1 MPPLLVNFSE
11 SAQDFARAVRFV
23 VPALSFFAFVI
34 AVATVGYMAM
44 GWTPM
49 DALYMVIITVFAVG
63 YGEVLPVKSVAAH
76 VWTML
81 VILSGWSAV
90 VFTLGGVIKSVT
102 EGELQRARLM
112 VRKQRT
118 MERLQNHVIICGYG
132 RMGQALA
139 AELRENAVPLVIV
152 DYDEDRIAQ
161 IEGVGYLSMRGD
173 ATDEDVLERVGIE
186 RAMALATVLPQDAL
200 NVFITLTAR
209 NLAPGLRILAR
220 GEQLSTEKKLL
231 HAGATEVILPANIG
245 ATRIAHSIVQPTVAG
260 LMREIGGNLDLRGL
274 GLEIDELQLHAR
286 AHLVGKTV
294 GEVHRLSEG
303 AVMVVAV
310 RRGEQILRD
319 DLENIALQ
327 HGDALDRDFAHAS
340 PARDHSTRRRTHR
353 ADVGRFSGDSC
364 QEIGDEGDRRR
375 GKQETRETRTRCR
388 HIIKQIQELLSA
400 SICRRTGAG
409 ATGSTISPRR
419 L

>member
-1 MPPLLVNFSE
+1 MANPVQLLAARGVPSFLVNCTE
-11 SAQDFARAVRFV
+11 SAQDFVRALKFV
-23 VPALSFFAFVI
+23 VPALSFFALVI
-34 AVATVGYMAM
+34 AASTVGYIVL
-44 GWTPM
+44 GWSPL
-49 DALYMVIITVFAVG
+49 DAFYMVIITVFAVG

-102 EGELQRARLM
+102 EGELQRAREM

-139 AELRENAVPLVIV
+139 AELRQNEVPFVVI
-152 DYDEDRIAQ
+152 DREEERVAQ
-161 IEGVGYLSMRGD
+161 IESDGYIAMRGD
-173 ATDEDVLERVGIE
+173 ATDEGVLERVGIA
-186 RAMALATVLPQDAL
+186 RAATLATVLPQDAL

-209 NLAPGLRILAR
+209 NLSPAVRIIAR

-231 HAGATEVILPANIG
+231 HAGANEVILPANIG
-245 ATRIAHSIVQPTVAG
+245 ALRIAHSIVQPTVAN

-274 GLEIDELQLHAR
+274 GVEIDELQLHRR

-310 RRGEQILRD
+310 RRGDQILRE
-319 DLENIALQ
+319 DLENIALE
-327 HGDALDRDFAHAS
+327 HGDALIAISRTQDLPAIIRRDVE
-340 PARDHSTRRRTHR
+340 RT
-353 ADVGRFSGDSC
+353 
-364 QEIGDEGDRRR
+364 
-375 GKQETRETRTRCR
+375 
-388 HIIKQIQELLSA
+388 EL
-400 SICRRTGAG
+400 T
-409 ATGSTISPRR
+409 
-419 L
+419 

>member
-1 MPPLLVNFSE
+1 MPALLVNFSE
-11 SAQDFARAVRFV
+11 SAQDFARALRFV

-34 AVATVGYMAM
+34 AIATVGYMAM

-102 EGELQRARLM
+102 EGELQRARQM

-139 AELRENAVPLVIV
+139 AELRENEVPFVII
-152 DYDEDRIAQ
+152 DRDEDRIAQ
-161 IEGVGYLSMRGD
+161 IEGAGYLSMRGD
-173 ATDEDVLERVGIE
+173 ATDEDVLERVGIA
-186 RAMALATVLPQDAL
+186 RALALATVLPQDAL

-209 NLAPGLRILAR
+209 NLAPGVRIIAR

-245 ATRIAHSIVQPTVAG
+245 ATRIAHSIVQPTVAN

-274 GLEIDELQLHAR
+274 GVEIDELQLHAR

-310 RRGEQILRD
+310 RRGDQILRD
-319 DLENIALQ
+319 DLENIALE
-327 HGDALDRDFAHAS
+327 HGDALIAISRTQALPAIIQRDVE
-340 PARDHSTRRRTHR
+340 RT
-353 ADVGRFSGDSC
+353 
-364 QEIGDEGDRRR
+364 
-375 GKQETRETRTRCR
+375 
-388 HIIKQIQELLSA
+388 EL
-400 SICRRTGAG
+400 T
-409 ATGSTISPRR
+409 
-419 L
+419 